1 MDQGQRQTVSNVM
14 SILTRDPLLRSLS
27 AASISHLRGALRPI
41 ELSEGHVLF
50 KRDAAVDGCY
60 FVERGALKVSV
71 DDASG
76 GEIWLAIVGAGDWV
90 GELGLLDRD
99 PRSATVTAMTGCR
112 LWRLPIQ
119 EFDSLCRLD
128 FEFYRAMVRLI
139 CVRLRNTNR
148 ELGDQRLDLEARL
161 TQTMLKLAKAFGE
174 PLPDGRVLI
183 HYRISQGQL
192 AEIVGASRENVN
204 RQFKTWKR
212 AGLCLKSDDYYC
224 LADQQKWS
232 TRGLPHITTV
242 AA

>member
-1 MDQGQRQTVSNVM
+1 MDQRRKYCDSRVPP
-14 SILTRDPLLRSLS
+14 ILTRDPLLRSLS
-27 AASISHLRGALRPI
+27 TASLSHLREALRPI
-41 ELSEGHVLF
+41 ELAESDVLF

-60 FVERGALKVSV
+60 FIERGALKVSV

-119 EFDSLCRLD
+119 EFDSLCRVD

-148 ELGDQRLDLEARL
+148 ELGDQRLDLQARL
-161 TQTMLKLAKAFGE
+161 TQTMLKLAKAFGKT
-174 PLPDGRVLI
+174 LPDGRVLI
-183 HYRISQGQL
+183 RYRISQGQL

-204 RQFKTWKR
+204 RQFKIWKR
-212 AGLCLKSDDYYC
+212 AGLCFKIDDYYC
-224 LADQQKWS
+224 LSDPRKWS
-232 TRGLPHITTV
+232 TRDQPPSTTV
-242 AA
+242 AT